1 MQILGLIL
9 LKLKPLVST
18 LCMIL
23 LFGPSAARAAITAT
37 LENPPDGEHMSGI
50 HTISGWAYSDTGAP
64 VSVRLRIDGELREAI
79 PCCGERDDVRADFP
93 DAPLATSFSLL
104 FNYGRLSAG
113 VHTIGVEVR
122 AAGEPAVVLEH
133 VVAVVKP
140 GEVEFVETMDM
151 TAATVRIEDNEL
163 LIADALVEHI
173 PTDLRLK
180 YATSLQS
187 LLIVEARPSGA
198 DGSQSAALAGG
209 ATTIFSAASQAF
221 ELPAPN
227 LAGVRLDKHL
237 AGDVAFGDSFVTAP
251 APIFSGLGP
260 IFNNNACDSC
270 HPKNGRGRPPRE
282 GEKLSS
288 MFLRV
293 SLPGTDPLTGGPLE
307 VPGMGTQLQHRANFG
322 VPPEGDVVTS
332 EAFSDGLFDDGEAFA
347 LRRLHF
353 QIENPARPI
362 PATVLTSP
370 RVALPVFGRGLLE
383 AVDEDTILGFAD
395 EDDVDGDGISGRP
408 NRVWD
413 LVRQQTVL
421 GRFGWKANNPTLLQ
435 QTFTAY
441 NQDMGVTNPFLPQ
454 ENAFGQ
460 IQDDGLADDPEIDLE
475 TVDVATFYVQTLAVP
490 ARRNL
495 DDPQVQQGEELFHEA
510 QCAGCHIPTMRTGVL
525 AGVPEVSNQIIH
537 PYTDL
542 LLHDMGDGLADGRP
556 DFVATGREWR
566 TPPLWGLGLTRRAQG
581 HTFFLHDGRARNLTE
596 AILWHGGEAEA
607 AREAFRLM
615 PVGERAALLSFLES
629 L

>member
-1 MQILGLIL
+1 MQILHLIL

-23 LFGPSAARAAITAT
+23 LFGPSAARATITAT

-50 HTISGWAYSDTGAP
+50 HTISGWAYSDTGVP
-64 VSVRLRIDGELREAI
+64 VSVRLRIDGELQETI
-79 PCCGERDDVRADFP
+79 PCCGDRSDVQAEFP

-113 VHTIGVEVR
+113 VHTIGIEVQ
-122 AAGEPAVVLEH
+122 ATGEAAVVLDH
-133 VVAVVKP
+133 AVAVVKP
-140 GEVEFVETMDM
+140 GDVEFVETMDM
-151 TAATVRIEDNEL
+151 TTATVRIEDNEL

-187 LLIVEARPSGA
+187 PLIVEARPSGA
-198 DGSQSAALAGG
+198 DGSQTAALAGG

-227 LAGVRLDKHL
+227 LDGARLDKHL

-270 HPKNGRGRPPRE
+270 QPKNGRGRPPRD
-282 GEKLSS
+282 GERMAS

-293 SLPGTDPLTGGPLE
+293 SLPGTDSLTGGPLA
-307 VPGMGTQLQHRANFG
+307 VPGMGTQLQHLANFG
-322 VPPEGDVVTS
+322 VLPEADVVIS
-332 EAFSDGLFDDGEAFA
+332 EEFSDGMFGDGEAFE

-353 QIENPARPI
+353 RIENPTQPL
-362 PATVLTSP
+362 PDTVLTSP
-370 RVALPVFGRGLLE
+370 RTALPVFGRGLLE
-383 AVDEDTILGFAD
+383 AIDEGTILGLAD
-395 EDDVDGDGISGRP
+395 EDDADGDGISGRP
-408 NRVWD
+408 NWVWD
-413 LVRQQTVL
+413 VVRQQTAL
-421 GRFGWKANNPTLLQ
+421 GRFGWKANNPNLLQ

-454 ENAFGQ
+454 EIAFGQ

-495 DDPQVQQGEELFHEA
+495 DDPQVQHGEDLFHEA
-510 QCAGCHIPTMRTGVL
+510 QCTGCHIPTIRTGVL
-525 AGVPEVSNQIIH
+525 AGVPEVSNQTIH

-566 TPPLWGLGLTRRAQG
+566 TPPLWGIGLTRRAQG
-581 HTFFLHDGRARNLTE
+581 HTLFLHDGRARNLTE

-615 PVGERAALLSFLES
+615 PVDERQALLTFLES

>member
-1 MQILGLIL
+1 MQILRLIL

-23 LFGPSAARAAITAT
+23 LFGPSAARATITAT

-79 PCCGERDDVRADFP
+79 PCCGERKDVQAVFP

-113 VHTIGVEVR
+113 VHIIGIEVQ
-122 AAGEPAVVLEH
+122 AAGETTVVLDH

-140 GEVEFVETMDM
+140 GDVEFVETMDM

-187 LLIVEARPSGA
+187 PLIVEARPSGA
-198 DGSQSAALAGG
+198 DGRQSAALAGG

-227 LAGVRLDKHL
+227 LDGARLDKHL

-251 APIFSGLGP
+251 APVFSGLGP
-260 IFNNNACDSC
+260 IFNNTACDRC

-282 GEKLSS
+282 GERPSS

-293 SLPGTDPLTGGPLE
+293 SLPGTDPITGGPLA

-322 VPPEGDVVTS
+322 VPPEGDVVMS
-332 EAFSDGLFDDGEAFA
+332 EEFSDGMFGDGEAFE

-353 QIENPARPI
+353 QIENPTQPL
-362 PATVLTSP
+362 PDTVLTSP
-370 RVALPVFGRGLLE
+370 RTAIPVFGRGLLE
-383 AVDEDTILGFAD
+383 AIDEDTILGFAD
-395 EDDVDGDGISGRP
+395 EDDADGDGISGRP

-413 LVRQQTVL
+413 MVRQQTAL
-421 GRFGWKANNPTLLQ
+421 GRFGWKANNPNLLQ

-441 NQDMGVTNPFLPQ
+441 SQDMGVTNPFLPQ
-454 ENAFGQ
+454 ESAFGQ
-460 IQDDGLADDPEIDLE
+460 IQDDGFADDPEIDLE

-495 DDPQVQQGEELFHEA
+495 DDPQVQRGEDLFHEA
-510 QCAGCHIPTMRTGVL
+510 QCASCHIPTVRTGVL
-525 AGVPEVSNQIIH
+525 AGVPEVSNQTIH

-556 DFVATGREWR
+556 DFLATGREWR
-566 TPPLWGLGLTRRAQG
+566 TPPLWGIGLTLRAQG
-581 HTFFLHDGRARNLTE
+581 HIFFLHDGRARNLTE

-615 PVGERAALLSFLES
+615 PMDEREALLTFLES

>member
-1 MQILGLIL
+1 MQILRLIL

-23 LFGPSAARAAITAT
+23 LFGPSAAEGTITAT

-50 HTISGWAYSDTGAP
+50 RTISGWAYSDTGAP
-64 VSVRLRIDGELREAI
+64 VSIRLRIDGELREAI
-79 PCCGERDDVRADFP
+79 PCCGERDDVRAVFP
-93 DAPLATSFSLL
+93 DAPLTTSFSLL

-113 VHTIGVEVR
+113 VHTIGIEVQ
-122 AAGEPAVVLEH
+122 AAGEAAVVLDH

-140 GEVEFVETMDM
+140 GDVEFVETMDM

-180 YATSLQS
+180 YAPSLQS
-187 LLIVEARPSGA
+187 PLIVEARPSGA

-227 LAGVRLDKHL
+227 LDGTRLDKHL

-251 APIFSGLGP
+251 APVFSGLGP
-260 IFNNNACDSC
+260 IFNNNACDRC

-282 GEKLSS
+282 GEKPSS

-293 SLPGTDPLTGGPLE
+293 SLPGTDPLTGGPLA

-322 VPPEGDVVTS
+322 VPPEGDVVIS
-332 EAFSDGLFDDGEAFA
+332 EAFSDGMFGDGEAFE

-353 QIENPARPI
+353 RIENPVQPI
-362 PATVLTSP
+362 PDTVLTSP
-370 RVALPVFGRGLLE
+370 RTAIPVFGRGLLE
-383 AVDEDTILGFAD
+383 AIDEDTILGFAD
-395 EDDVDGDGISGRP
+395 EDDADGDGISGRP

-413 LVRQQTVL
+413 VVRQQTAL

-454 ENAFGQ
+454 ESAFGQ
-460 IQDDGLADDPEIDLE
+460 VQDDGLADDPEIDLE

-495 DDPQVQQGEELFHEA
+495 DDPQVQQGEDLFHEA
-510 QCAGCHIPTMRTGVL
+510 QCTGCHIPTIRTGVL
-525 AGVPEVSNQIIH
+525 AGVPEVSNQTIH

-566 TPPLWGLGLTRRAQG
+566 TPPLWGIGLTRRAQG

-615 PVGERAALLSFLES
+615 PLGEREALLTFLES

>member
-1 MQILGLIL
+1 MQ
-9 LKLKPLVST
+9 KPRFIVFTLTLVTLCVST
-18 LCMIL
+18 
-23 LFGPSAARAAITAT
+23 FFWHSSARAAITAT
-37 LENPPDGEHMSGI
+37 LENPPDGEHISGI
-50 HTISGWAYSDTGAP
+50 RAISGWAYSDTGTP
-64 VSVRLRIDGELREAI
+64 VSVRLRINGELQEAI
-79 PCCGERDDVRADFP
+79 PCCGERSDVQAAFP

-122 AAGEPAVVLEH
+122 AAGETTVVLDH
-133 VVAVVKP
+133 AVAVVKP
-140 GEVEFVETMDM
+140 GNVEFVGTMDM

-163 LIADALVEHI
+163 LIAGALVQHI

-180 YATSLQS
+180 YATTLQS
-187 LLIVEARPSGA
+187 PLLVEAKPSGA
-198 DGSQSAALAGG
+198 DGSQTAALAGG

-227 LAGVRLDKHL
+227 LVGTRLDKHL
-237 AGDVAFGDSFVTAP
+237 AGDAAFGESFVTAP
-251 APIFSGLGP
+251 APVLSGLGP
-260 IFNNNACDSC
+260 IFNNNACDRC
-270 HPKNGRGRPPRE
+270 HPKNGRGRPPRD
-282 GEKLSS
+282 GERMAS

-293 SLPGTDPLTGGPLE
+293 SLPGTDPLTGGPLA

-322 VPPEGDVVTS
+322 VLPEGDVVIVETLS
-332 EAFSDGLFDDGEAFA
+332 GGMFGDGEAFE

-353 QIENPARPI
+353 QIENTVQPLPD
-362 PATVLTSP
+362 TVLTSP

-383 AVDEDTILGFAD
+383 AIDEDSILGLAD
-395 EDDVDGDGISGRP
+395 EDDADGDGISGRP
-408 NRVWD
+408 NWVWNI
-413 LVRQQTVL
+413 VRQQTAL

-441 NQDMGVTNPFLPQ
+441 NQDMGVTNPFLPR
-454 ENAFGQ
+454 ESSFGQ
-460 IQDDGLADDPEIDLE
+460 VQDDGLADDPEVDLE
-475 TVDVATFYVQTLAVP
+475 TVGVAAFYVQTLAVP

-495 DDPQVQQGEELFHEA
+495 DDPQVQRGEDLFHEA
-510 QCAGCHIPTMRTGVL
+510 QCTGCHIPTIRTGVL
-525 AGVPEVSNQIIH
+525 AGVPEVSNQTIH

-566 TPPLWGLGLTRRAQG
+566 TPPLWGIGLTRRVQG

-615 PVGERAALLSFLES
+615 PVDEREALLSFLES

>member
-1 MQILGLIL
+1 MQILRLIL
-9 LKLKPLVST
+9 LKLKLLVST
-18 LCMIL
+18 LCMTL
-23 LFGPSAARAAITAT
+23 LFGPSAAKATITAT

-64 VSVRLRIDGELREAI
+64 VSIRLRIDGEIQETI
-79 PCCGERDDVRADFP
+79 PCCGERDDVRANFP

-113 VHTIGVEVR
+113 VHTIGVEVQ
-122 AAGEPAVVLEH
+122 AAGESAVVLDH

-140 GEVEFVETMDM
+140 GDVEFVETMDM

-187 LLIVEARPSGA
+187 PLIVEARPSGA
-198 DGSQSAALAGG
+198 DGSQTAALAGG

-227 LAGVRLDKHL
+227 LDGARLDKHL

-251 APIFSGLGP
+251 APVFSGLGP
-260 IFNNNACDSC
+260 IFNNNACDRC

-282 GEKLSS
+282 GEKPSS

-293 SLPGTDPLTGGPLE
+293 SLPGTDPITGGPLA

-322 VPPEGDVVTS
+322 VPPEGDVVMS
-332 EAFSDGLFDDGEAFA
+332 EEFSDGVFGDGEAFE

-353 QIENPARPI
+353 QIENPVQPL
-362 PATVLTSP
+362 PDTVLTSP
-370 RVALPVFGRGLLE
+370 RTAIPVFGRGLLE
-383 AVDEDTILGFAD
+383 AIDEDTILGFAD
-395 EDDVDGDGISGRP
+395 EDDADGDGISGRP

-413 LVRQQTVL
+413 MVQQQTAL
-421 GRFGWKANNPTLLQ
+421 GRFGWKANNPNLLQ
-435 QTFTAY
+435 QAFTAY

-454 ENAFGQ
+454 ESAFGQ
-460 IQDDGLADDPEIDLE
+460 IQDDGFADDPEIDLE

-495 DDPQVQQGEELFHEA
+495 DDPQVQHGEDLFHEA
-510 QCAGCHIPTMRTGVL
+510 QCTGCHIPTFRTGVL
-525 AGVPEVSNQIIH
+525 AGVPEVSNQTIH

-556 DFVATGREWR
+556 DFLATGREWR
-566 TPPLWGLGLTRRAQG
+566 TPPLWGIGLTLRAQG

-615 PVGERAALLSFLES
+615 PVNEREALLAFLES

>member
-1 MQILGLIL
+1 MQKPRFIVFTLTL
-9 LKLKPLVST
+9 LT
-18 LCMIL
+18 LCV
-23 LFGPSAARAAITAT
+23 SAFFRHSSAWVTITAT

-50 HTISGWAYSDTGAP
+50 RTISGWAYSDTGVP
-64 VSVRLRIDGELREAI
+64 VSIRLRIDGELRETI
-79 PCCGERDDVRADFP
+79 PCCGERSDVRAVFP
-93 DAPLATSFSLL
+93 NAPLATSFSLL

-113 VHTIGVEVR
+113 VHTIGIEVQ
-122 AAGEPAVVLEH
+122 AAGETIVVLDH
-133 VVAVVKP
+133 AVAVVKP
-140 GEVEFVETMDM
+140 GDVEFVEMMDM

-163 LIADALVEHI
+163 LIADALIQHI

-180 YATSLQS
+180 YAPSLQS
-187 LLIVEARPSGA
+187 PLLVEARPSGA
-198 DGSQSAALAGG
+198 DGSQTAALAGG

-227 LAGVRLDKHL
+227 LDGARLDKHL
-237 AGDVAFGDSFVTAP
+237 AGDTAFGDSFVTAP
-251 APIFSGLGP
+251 APVFSGLGP

-270 HPKNGRGRPPRE
+270 HPKNGRGRPPRD
-282 GEKLSS
+282 GERMDS

-293 SLPGTDPLTGGPLE
+293 SLPGTDPLTGGPLA
-307 VPGMGTQLQHRANFG
+307 VPGMGTQLQHLANFG
-322 VPPEGDVVTS
+322 VLPEADVAIS
-332 EAFSDGLFDDGEAFA
+332 EEFNDGMFGDGEAFE

-353 QIENPARPI
+353 RIENPTQPL
-362 PATVLTSP
+362 PDTVLTSP
-370 RVALPVFGRGLLE
+370 RTALPVFGRGLLE
-383 AVDEDTILGFAD
+383 AIDEDTILGFAD
-395 EDDVDGDGISGRP
+395 EDDADGDGISGRP
-408 NRVWD
+408 NWVWD
-413 LVRQQTVL
+413 VVRQQTAL
-421 GRFGWKANNPTLLQ
+421 GRFGWKANNPNLLQ

-454 ENAFGQ
+454 ESAFGQ
-460 IQDDGLADDPEIDLE
+460 IQYDGLADDPEIDRE

-495 DDPQVQQGEELFHEA
+495 DDPQVQDGEDLFHEA
-510 QCAGCHIPTMRTGVL
+510 QCTGCHIPTIRTGVL
-525 AGVPEVSNQIIH
+525 AGVPEVSNQTIH

-566 TPPLWGLGLTRRAQG
+566 TPPLWGIGLTRRAQG
-581 HTFFLHDGRARNLTE
+581 HTLFLHDGRARNLTE

-615 PVGERAALLSFLES
+615 PVDERKALLTFLES